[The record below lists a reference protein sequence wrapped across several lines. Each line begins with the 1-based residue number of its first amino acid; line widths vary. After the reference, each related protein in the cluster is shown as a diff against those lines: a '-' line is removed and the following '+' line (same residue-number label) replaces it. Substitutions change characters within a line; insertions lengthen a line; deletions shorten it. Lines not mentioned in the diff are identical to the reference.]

1 MKKLFRLLS
10 LVIINLIGILIS
22 VSASIN
28 IFNPST
34 SLNTRKIDKNI
45 EELRQ
50 LEWFNDL
57 YENERHHKSFFINLK
72 VRKYLES
79 SIRVSRLKSNEREQK
94 KFSQLLEKIAEVRE
108 KNNI

>member
-1 MKKLFRLLS
+1 MKKLFRWLS
-10 LVIINLIGILIS
+10 LAIINLIGIFIS
-22 VSASIN
+22 VSAAIS

-34 SLNTRKIDKNI
+34 SLDTRKIDKNI
-45 EELRQ
+45 ERLRQ

-57 YENERHHKSFFINLK
+57 YESERHHKSFFINLK

-79 SIRVSRLKSNEREQK
+79 SIHVSRLRSNEREQK
-94 KFSQLLEKIAEVRE
+94 KFSQLLEEVAEVRD